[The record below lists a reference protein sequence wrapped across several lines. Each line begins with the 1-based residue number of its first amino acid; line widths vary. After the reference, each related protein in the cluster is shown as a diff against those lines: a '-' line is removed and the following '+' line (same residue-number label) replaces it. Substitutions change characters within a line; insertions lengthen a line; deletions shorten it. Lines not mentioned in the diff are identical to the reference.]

1 MTLDETNPP
10 SAIALIQHGRDEVL
24 DRFEDLVQQEA
35 SNGDGRAMRLF
46 RRLLDAAGYGKGG
59 KGS

>member
-1 MTLDETNPP
+1 MTLEETNPP
-10 SAIALIQHGRDEVL
+10 SAETLIQHGRDEVL
-24 DRFEDLVQQEA
+24 DRFEELVQKEA

-46 RRLLDAAGYGKGG
+46 RRLMDASGYGKGG